1 MQVVAGIYFIILS
14 ILAVAFFGQVPNTYL
29 EQQQASVLGATT
41 PQEEIVQ
48 TTPVTPTYTPTYTPT
63 KPKEVQE
70 EPRVLV
76 ETFIISGPKDGE
88 IIKDTNQV
96 TFEFKGRI
104 LSGDIEGEITFETM
118 VEGSDTKWKTTS
130 ANKRT
135 ITFPAGI
142 NEYTFR
148 VRAKAAGF
156 TDPTPAE
163 RYFKVRLSPD
173 FGKVTIST
181 ISPSLIRLNSKLNQ
195 GETINITNWQV
206 KGMKG
211 TVTIPKSVEIV
222 IPGESDLTKKNI
234 ILERNE
240 SLSIWSDS
248 TPFRGIKSFRPNK
261 CFGYLK
267 DGYKSL
273 DYSPKK
279 ICPEVKLEDIGYL
292 SDDCRRTVLSLDNC
306 RGFDYSNNPQLMF
319 DSTCQEYIDNY
330 VSENLNYEGC
340 VENYYTDENFF
351 NKSWYFYLGYKI
363 TCNSPCI
370 DTIYLYDENGLLV
383 NSKEYRR

>member
-14 ILAVAFFGQVPNTYL
+14 VLAVVFFGQAPNVYVG
-29 EQQQASVLGATT
+29 QQQASVLGATT

-48 TTPVTPTYTPTYTPT
+48 TKPVTPIYTPT

-76 ETFIISGPKDGE
+76 ETFIIAGPQDGE
-88 IIKDTNQV
+88 IINDTNQV

-104 LSGDIEGEITFETM
+104 LSEDIEGKITFETI
-118 VEGSDTKWKTTS
+118 VEELDTKWQTTS

-135 ITFPAGI
+135 ITFPAGT

-148 VRAKAAGF
+148 VRAKAGGY

-163 RYFKVRLSPD
+163 RTFKVRLSPD

-181 ISPSLIRLNSKLNQ
+181 ISESLIKLNAKLNQ

-206 KGMKG
+206 KGAKG
-211 TVTIPKSVEIV
+211 TVTIAKGFEIV
-222 IPGESDLTKKNI
+222 IPGKSDLPKKNVV
-234 ILERNE
+234 LERNE
-240 SLSIWSDS
+240 SLSIWNKTS
-248 TPFRGIKSFRPNK
+248 PFSSIIKSFRPNK

-267 DGYKSL
+267 DNYKSL
-273 DYSPKK
+273 DYTPGK

-292 SDDCRRTVLSLDNC
+292 SDYCRKTVLNLDNC
-306 RGFDYSNNPQLMF
+306 RGLDYSDNLQLMF
-319 DSTCQEYIDNY
+319 DSACQEYIDNY

-340 VENYYTDENFF
+340 VENYYADENFF
-351 NKSWYFYLGYKI
+351 NKSWYIYAGYKI
-363 TCNSPCI
+363 ICNSPCLG
-370 DTIYLYDENGLLV
+370 TIYLYDENGLLV
-383 NSKEYRR
+383 YSKGYRR